1 MHLFFYLNGSLIFVL
16 DCVDPLEEILKK
28 LYSDEIAMILQHQLK
43 VSINTT
49 SWLFHVA
56 IKKQIIHT

>member
-1 MHLFFYLNGSLIFVL
+1 
-16 DCVDPLEEILKK
+16 
-28 LYSDEIAMILQHQLK
+28 MILQHQLK

-49 SWLFHVA
+49 SWLFASRISLRGFSLRSNSQAQFHVV

>member
-1 MHLFFYLNGSLIFVL
+1 M
-16 DCVDPLEEILKK
+16 PALKREP
-28 LYSDEIAMILQHQLK
+28 DEIAMILQHQLK

-49 SWLFHVA
+49 SWLFASRISQAQFHVA